1 VTEEERL
8 LLEWHL
14 WLDAWIFATP
24 VRRTELLQMKARIEA
39 ATGWAWTPPYS
50 LDNPPRLT
58 LPPA

>member
-1 VTEEERL
+1 MTEEERL

-39 ATGWAWTPPYS
+39 ATRWAWS
-50 LDNPPRLT
+50 
-58 LPPA
+58 AA